1 MTCYKDKI
9 QRATI
14 LLEAFPYIRKF
25 SGKTVVIKF
34 GGSIMVD
41 HELKRQFARDIA
53 LLKYVGLNPVIVHGG
68 GKEISKWMDK
78 LGKKAEF
85 IEGLRVTDGETLEIT
100 EMVLVGKIN
109 SEIVSLI
116 NKEGGKAVG
125 LSGKDGPLFFGKK
138 KTSDIYKELGFVGDI
153 HSVDN
158 TIVKTISNQG
168 YIPVISSIGQS
179 EDFQGLNMNADHVAE
194 CMAVSL
200 DALKLFFLTDV
211 EGLMIDQVCRK
222 RLSYSEAVALCTHR
236 DVQGGMLPKLS
247 CATQALAAGVSHV
260 HIINGT
266 VPHAVLLELFTDSGI
281 GTMIAQDD

>member
-1 MTCYKDKI
+1 MMTFEDKV

-25 SGKTVVIKF
+25 SGQTIVIKY
-34 GGSIMVD
+34 GGSIMID
-41 HELKRQFARDIA
+41 TNLKTQFAKDIA

-85 IEGLRVTDGETLEIT
+85 INGLRVTDSETLEIS

-109 SEIVSLI
+109 SELVSLI

-125 LSGKDGPLFFGKK
+125 LSGKDGPLFFGEKLASPEYEK
-138 KTSDIYKELGFVGDI
+138 LGFVGDI
-153 HSVDN
+153 DKVDD
-158 TIVKTISNQG
+158 TIIKTLSGHG

-179 EDFQGLNMNADHVAE
+179 KEFQSLNMNADHVAE
-194 CMAVSL
+194 SIATAL
-200 DALKLFFLTDV
+200 KALKLIFLTDV
-211 EGLMIDQVCRK
+211 KGLLINKELQQE
-222 RLSYSEAVALCTHR
+222 LALEEAKKLLTHP
-236 DVQGGMLPKLS
+236 DVKGGMLPKLT
-247 CATQALAAGVSHV
+247 CAIRAIENEVSHI

-266 VPHAVLLELFTDSGI
+266 IEHAVLLELFTDSGI
-281 GTMIAQDD
+281 GTMVTK

>member
-1 MTCYKDKI
+1 MMTFEDKV

-25 SGKTVVIKF
+25 SGQTIVIKY

-41 HELKRQFARDIA
+41 SNLKTQFAKDIA

-85 IEGLRVTDGETLEIT
+85 INGLRVTDSETLEIS

-109 SEIVSLI
+109 SELVSLI

-125 LSGKDGPLFFGKK
+125 LSGKDGPLFFGEKLNSPEYEK
-138 KTSDIYKELGFVGDI
+138 LGFVGDI
-153 HSVDN
+153 DKVDD
-158 TIVKTISNQG
+158 TIITTLSGHG

-179 EDFQGLNMNADHVAE
+179 KDFQSLNMNADHVAE
-194 CMAVSL
+194 SIATAL
-200 DALKLFFLTDV
+200 KALKLIFLTDV
-211 EGLMIDQVCRK
+211 KGLLIHKELQQE
-222 RLSYSEAVALCTHR
+222 LALEEAKKLLTHP
-236 DVQGGMLPKLS
+236 DVKGGMLPKLT
-247 CATQALAAGVSHV
+247 CAIRAIENEVSHI

-266 VPHAVLLELFTDSGI
+266 IEHAVLLELFTDSGI
-281 GTMIAQDD
+281 GTMVTN